1 MGTFGPGEILFL
13 FRLGDG
19 FEADGTDRF
28 NVSVGVQ
35 TANEGP
41 LPQWRGN
48 HGNLLSDKLGC
59 RKSHGARPD
68 AFFLQVDNIEF
79 ERFGNRQFRSVLTM
93 KFSDGTEMYLAETDS
108 GPWRIS

>member
-48 HGNLLSDKLGC
+48 HGNLLNDKLGC
-59 RKSHGARPD
+59 RKGHVARPD
-68 AFFLQVDNIEF
+68 AFFL
-79 ERFGNRQFRSVLTM
+79 RSAGATGWSLTPGLPLLRNSM
-93 KFSDGTEMYLAETDS
+93 PARSIVEIT
-108 GPWRIS
+108 